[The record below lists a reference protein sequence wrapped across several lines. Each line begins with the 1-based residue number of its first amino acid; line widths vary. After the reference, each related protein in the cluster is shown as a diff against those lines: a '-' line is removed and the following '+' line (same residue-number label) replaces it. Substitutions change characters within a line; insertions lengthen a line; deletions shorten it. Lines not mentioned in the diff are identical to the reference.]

1 MFSQCI
7 SFLENDMLKR
17 FCLFNYFDGK
27 SNENIKDF
35 VVDFDH
41 LKKFSKDF
49 QLFEQ
54 GNEANKLQK
63 STMVKEFN
71 AEEAGVDHQK
81 YLQK

>member
-1 MFSQCI
+1 
-7 SFLENDMLKR
+7 MLKK

-54 GNEANKLQK
+54 GQELSKLQE
-63 STMVKEFN
+63 STMVKT
-71 AEEAGVDHQK
+71 VD
-81 YLQK
+81 LQDEGIDQ